1 MADTVLPQTS
11 SAFDAPSTSV
21 AAVTL
26 SDGRGAVL
34 TREALGRDV
43 EKASAVIGMQK
54 LGNPLSLMLGLFAQV
69 GTIGGAPVV
78 YEDLLDLPW
87 ADTIAI
93 MGLMGADPEKK

>member
-1 MADTVLPQTS
+1 MADILLPTYHTETTL
-11 SAFDAPSTSV
+11 PSGKV
-21 AAVTL
+21 AA
-26 SDGRGAVL
+26 L

-43 EKASAVIGMQK
+43 ETASAVIGMAK
-54 LGNPLSLMLGLFAQV
+54 LSNPMSLMLALFAQV
-69 GTIGGAPVV
+69 GRIDGAPIV